1 MALWMIS
8 SCNASDETPLS
19 DVSQVSANVALC
31 LSGSHDDADTRM
43 SGTATQN
50 GGTYRDIGTFTLI
63 PFGTNGIIQSDDSP
77 LSPSLVFSPTESVT
91 NGNNRHYHN
100 ERYDLTIGTGSFLCY
115 GQARPVSAQS
125 GYTVTEPR
133 FLNGST
139 TFTFTNTDTQN
150 IKFSPVAIY
159 TSDGKAEKLA
169 QYMTSIAHAGDWYI
183 KDDGDL
189 KSIFNEFTNHSNT
202 AAEPYPP
209 FAGSSTNIKKLVNGL
224 YQKVNSSTLKD
235 AIQSAIKSSTYVKTF
250 NETTGEVEAFN
261 DNIENHPT
269 NLPDGAATIRW
280 NNSSQ
285 TFEYTT
291 EASTLLQYA
300 YPAELYYFAN
310 STLRTSNSD
319 MSMYYTGSNSWND
332 IKNAHTDGTT
342 ITASTHSVAIEQP
355 LQYGVGCLKTLIKAG
370 SATLPDFTEDPVS
383 LTSGTFPLTAVLI
396 GGQYEQTYCFE
407 PTAADSAKESVIYD
421 KSIANENVCLG
432 DCQSDFSAPLYTLA
446 YQTRDRKIVTLVLE
460 FQNNCDK
467 DFQCESGTIYRGTKF
482 YMVAQITPSTVT
494 TDHQQRVITQDY
506 LTTIQL
512 TISSLASAYNALPSL
527 DNDQL
532 RLFTVVQAGIQQWK
546 DGENE
551 YHHNVHNW

>member
-8 SCNASDETPLS
+8 SCNTSDETPLS
-19 DVSQVSANVALC
+19 DVSQISANVALC
-31 LSGSHDDADTRM
+31 LSGSHDDANTRM
-43 SGTATQN
+43 SGSATQN
-50 GGTYRDIGTFTLI
+50 GGTYRDISTFTLI
-63 PFGTNGIIQSDDSP
+63 PFGTNGIIQPDDSP
-77 LSPSLVFSPTESVT
+77 LFPSLVFSPIESVA

-115 GQARPVSAQS
+115 GQALPVSAQS
-125 GYTVTEPR
+125 GYTVTESQ

-139 TFTFTNTDTQN
+139 TFTNTDNTPQN
-150 IKFSPVAIY
+150 IKFSPAAIY
-159 TSDGKAEKLA
+159 TPDGKAEKLA
-169 QYMTSIAHAGDWYI
+169 QYLTSIAHAGNWYRT
-183 KDDGDL
+183 DGDL
-189 KSIFNEFTNHSNT
+189 KSLFNEFTNYST
-202 AAEPYPP
+202 TTAEPYPP

-224 YQKVNSSTLKD
+224 YQKVKSSTLKD
-235 AIQSAIKSSTYVKTF
+235 DIQGAIKSSTYVKTF

-285 TFEYTT
+285 KFEYPT

-319 MSMYYTGSNSWND
+319 MSMYYTASNSWND
-332 IKNAHTDGTT
+332 IKNAHIDGTT
-342 ITASTHSVAIEQP
+342 ITASTRSVAIDQP

-370 SATLPDFTEDPVS
+370 SATLPDVKGDPVS

-407 PTAADSAKESVIYD
+407 PTAASSAKESVIYD

-467 DFQCESGTIYRGTKF
+467 DFLCESGTIYRGTKF